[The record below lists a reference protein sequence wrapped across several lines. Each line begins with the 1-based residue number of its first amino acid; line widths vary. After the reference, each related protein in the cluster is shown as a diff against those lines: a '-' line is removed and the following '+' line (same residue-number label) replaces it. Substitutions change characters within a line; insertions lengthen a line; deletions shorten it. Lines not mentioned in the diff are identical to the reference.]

1 MGNAGHIDGT
11 GPRSAMARAIE
22 VDGVIWRLSTTVPAA
37 YAGIAAVITSPSM
50 FVYAAFASSLYL
62 PPLIVSSN
70 GPV

>member
-50 FVYAAFASSLYL
+50 FVYAAFAS
-62 PPLIVSSN
+62 
-70 GPV
+70 